1 MPSSNDRTAAT
12 RKPPKKPWRALHF
25 VRRVLAFLELPIEL
39 TIRACGWSSIVLVA
53 AIFFFIFK
61 ESGGMLTKLDWSQF
75 FFNTRWIPSPAEGN
89 EPSYGAA
96 ALIVGT
102 FSVTIGSMLIAVPL
116 GLGAAV
122 YISEFAS
129 PKVKETLK
137 VAIEQLAAIPSV
149 VWGFIGLAVMG
160 PMLIRIT
167 GHDVG
172 INVLNGS
179 IVVGLMAVPLIV
191 SISEDALRSV
201 PDSYREAALAL
212 GATKWETVCR
222 VLFPAARNGLL
233 AACMLGVGRAVGETM
248 AVLMATG
255 NANQIPGGIFDSVQT
270 MTATIA
276 QEMGDAVQGGE
287 HYQVLFI
294 IGIVLLVITCAINVI
309 SDLVIK
315 GIKRQQNA

>member
-1 MPSSNDRTAAT
+1 MEKSKPRSSGGSSI
-12 RKPPKKPWRALHF
+12 
-25 VRRVLAFLELPIEL
+25 VRRLGRWLDICEPAIQVAIK
-39 TIRACGWSSIVLVA
+39 ACGWSSIVLVA
-53 AIFFFIFK
+53 AIFFFIFREAGEMAYK
-61 ESGGMLTKLDWSQF
+61 MDWGEF
-75 FFNTRWIPSPAEGN
+75 FFSTRWIPSPAEGN
-89 EPSYGAA
+89 DPVYGAG

-102 FSVTIGSMLIAVPL
+102 LAVTLGSMLLSIPL

-129 PKVKETLK
+129 PRAKETLK
-137 VAIEQLAAIPSV
+137 IIIEQLAAIPSV
-149 VWGFIGLAVMG
+149 VWGFIGLAVLG
-160 PMLIRIT
+160 PLLIRIT
-167 GHDVG
+167 GQPVG

-212 GATKWETVCR
+212 GASRWEIVYK
-222 VLFPAARNGLL
+222 VLFPSARNGLL

-294 IGIVLLVITCAINVI
+294 IGIVLLLMTVAINVI

-315 GIKRQQNA
+315 GLRKAKDG

>member
-1 MPSSNDRTAAT
+1 MLASNDRTAT
-12 RKPPKKPWRALHF
+12 TPEPEKRSGRTSHAL
-25 VRRVLAFLELPIEL
+25 RRVLGFLEVPIEL

-61 ESGGMLTKLDWSQF
+61 ESGVMLTKLDWSQF
-75 FFNTRWIPSPAEGN
+75 FFSTRWMPSPAEGN

-102 FSVTIGSMLIAVPL
+102 LSVTIGSLLIAVPL

-137 VAIEQLAAIPSV
+137 VVIEQLAAIPSV

-160 PMLIRIT
+160 PLLIELT

-172 INVLNGS
+172 INVLTGS
-179 IVVGLMAVPLIV
+179 IIVGLMAVPLVV

-201 PDSYREAALAL
+201 PDSYREAAMAL
-212 GATKWETVCR
+212 GATKWETAYK

-233 AACMLGVGRAVGETM
+233 AACMLGVGRAIGETM
-248 AVLMATG
+248 AVLIVTG
-255 NANQIPGGIFDSVQT
+255 NANQIPGSIFDSTQT

-276 QEMGDAVQGGE
+276 QEVGDAVQGGE

-294 IGIVLLVITCAINVI
+294 IGIVLLVLACSINVI